1 MLFKIRKVIVIF
13 YLLCHIYIIIQTQK
27 KYAEKYK
34 LFMKQYDDI
43 KIDYMWYFYEIMKK
57 KLQHT

>member
-1 MLFKIRKVIVIF
+1 MS
-13 YLLCHIYIIIQTQK
+13 YLYTDAK

-57 KLQHT
+57 NYSTRL